1 MNVKICLD
9 CKKVNPE
16 DSNYCCNCGN
26 NTFMTEK
33 EVEEYIKAAK
43 DGNVV
48 DLSYRNHMLLKSYGK
63 VYGIENIDDVLEDLV
78 KRVLID
84 YGVLENEVRNEQNG
98 GK

>member
-48 DLSYRNHMLLKSYGK
+48 DLMTIWRKSPYFSSGMDSPK
-63 VYGIENIDDVLEDLV
+63 
-78 KRVLID
+78 
-84 YGVLENEVRNEQNG
+84 
-98 GK
+98 